1 MPKEK
6 AAKDPE
12 EKFHCCVQAAL
23 DRKVEDLV
31 ILKVTKFSS
40 FADYFL
46 VCHGQSSRQVRG
58 IASHI
63 KEKMGEA
70 GFAPLGIEG
79 YPEGKWV
86 LMDYSDIIVH
96 IFHKPMRDFYDL
108 ERLWTE
114 VPPD

>member
-1 MPKEK
+1 
-6 AAKDPE
+6 
-12 EKFHCCVQAAL
+12 
-23 DRKVEDLV
+23 
-31 ILKVTKFSS
+31 
-40 FADYFL
+40 
-46 VCHGQSSRQVRG
+46 
-58 IASHI
+58 
-63 KEKMGEA
+63 MGEA